1 MSGRKLAQLALDR
14 LLLGLTFL
22 IWNTQMILTRLKIAI
37 AGLASLVLVSCAQTP
52 ATISEPEPIGDFKLG
67 HLVVFAKNAQM
78 GPLSREAT
86 PEELEAALRAELE
99 PRLVPLKGTKFY
111 NVAISVD
118 AFILAVPGIPI
129 VASPPSGIVVSLNV
143 WDDKQG
149 TLVFEEHKRF
159 TVAEKFN
166 AKSFFGSGLTQ
177 SREQQIAA
185 LANVVVEQI
194 DTFMLANADKF
205 IDPDKD
211 ASDT

>member
-1 MSGRKLAQLALDR
+1 LI
-14 LLLGLTFL
+14 GLTFL

-37 AGLASLVLVSCAQTP
+37 TGLVSLVLVSCGETP
-52 ATISEPEPIGDFKLG
+52 ATISAPEPIGDFKLG

-78 GPLSREAT
+78 GPLSREAS

-99 PRLVPLKGTKFY
+99 PRLVPLKGSKFY
-111 NVAISVD
+111 NVAVSVD

-129 VASPPSGIVVSLNV
+129 VASPPSGIVVSLNI
-143 WDDKQG
+143 WDDKKG

-194 DTFMLANADKF
+194 DTFMRANADKF
-205 IDPDKD
+205 VDPDKD

>member
-1 MSGRKLAQLALDR
+1 MSGRKLAQLTLDR

-194 DTFMLANADKF
+194 DTFMRANADKF